1 MKKLFLIMLTA
12 VAAWG
17 YASYDAFWPPAW
29 AQSAATK
36 DISVVPNNQAANVD
50 LKIAVD
56 GPELRVGQNTKIC
69 FSASQAGYV
78 TLWNVG
84 TSGRVARLFPYTAD
98 GAPVRI
104 EGGRQYCA
112 GDASASHAFQVN
124 LPYGIEDS
132 YLVWTRTPE
141 AQPRQPS
148 FADARGLAKDLA
160 VVERLSKQDWATA
173 KVSYNIVPATGAVAQ
188 SAPPVAPA
196 TQTAGGGR
204 VFILAMGADVGDLSK
219 TNDDA
224 KRFADQA
231 AQLFRAP
238 AQNVRFIRNATR
250 RNFEDGMAWLAANAG
265 PNDTAI
271 IFFSGHGAQIP
282 DDDGDE
288 VDELDEV
295 FVTYDVQTNPN
306 WGARDVVRDDEFA
319 RWVNR
324 IPTNRV
330 VSVLDTCHSGGLR
343 KSFTLTGV
351 RTKFLFNPA
360 LRSSGGVNVVAAVR
374 NKDMAGGV
382 DGKPLGGLNVKG
394 VVLAAAQEDQYAL
407 EAADGAVFTNAWL
420 NAVAG
425 GGTLRNAF
433 DRAVEDTKRRSRGQ
447 QTPAMS
453 GDAAILDSVRLN

>member
-17 YASYDAFWPPAW
+17 YGRHDAFWPPAW
-29 AQSAATK
+29 AQSAASK
-36 DISVVPNNQAANVD
+36 DINVVPNNQAANVD

-112 GDASASHAFQVN
+112 GDASASHAFRVD
-124 LPYGIEDS
+124 LPYGVEDS

-148 FADARGLAKDLA
+148 FADARGLAKDLT

-173 KVSYNIVPATGAVAQ
+173 KASYNIVPATGAVVLP
-188 SAPPVAPA
+188 APPVAPA
-196 TQTAGGGR
+196 TQTAGGQ
-204 VFILAMGADVGDLSK
+204 VFIVAMGADVGELSK

-224 KRFADQA
+224 KRFAEQA

-250 RNFEDGMAWLAANAG
+250 RDFEAGMAWLAEKAG

-271 IFFSGHGAQIP
+271 VFFSGHGGQLP

-288 VDELDEV
+288 ADGLDEA
-295 FVTYDVQTNPN
+295 FITYDVQNNPN
-306 WGARDVVRDDEFA
+306 WGPRDVVRDDEFA
-319 RWVNR
+319 RMVNR
-324 IPTNRV
+324 IPTNRI

-360 LRSSGGVNVVAAVR
+360 LRASGGLNLTAAVR

-407 EAADGAVFTNAWL
+407 EGAEGSLFTLSWMD
-420 NAVAG
+420 AVTR